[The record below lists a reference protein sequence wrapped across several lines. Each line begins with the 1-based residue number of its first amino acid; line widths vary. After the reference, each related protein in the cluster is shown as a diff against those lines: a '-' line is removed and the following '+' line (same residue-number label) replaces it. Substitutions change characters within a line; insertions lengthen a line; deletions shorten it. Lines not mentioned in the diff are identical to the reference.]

1 MLFEEPTSALDP
13 ESSAEVL
20 TVMRELSTE
29 GITMLVSAHEVGF
42 ARRRHRTGPLAW
54 QEGSLDRRGLRRVIG
69 APGTAAYV
77 STVA

>member
-29 GITMLVSAHEVGF
+29 ASRCSYRPTRSASRGAATEQ
-42 ARRRHRTGPLAW
+42 AR
-54 QEGSLDRRGLRRVIG
+54 
-69 APGTAAYV
+69 
-77 STVA
+77 